1 MIFFSFC
8 FFIFHSFIF
17 LILRA
22 ISNKEKEIT
31 NYFCWTKNQLLEKLN
46 IYVKLPVADVAVDA
60 NSSSPVVDTNW
71 LLETVDETVVG
82 VVLLVID
89 SVPDITLPPELP
101 SITAFLARDEERCLF
116 K

>member
-1 MIFFSFC
+1 MW
-8 FFIFHSFIF
+8 
-17 LILRA
+17 
-22 ISNKEKEIT
+22 N
-31 NYFCWTKNQLLEKLN
+31 
-46 IYVKLPVADVAVDA
+46 LPVADVAVDA